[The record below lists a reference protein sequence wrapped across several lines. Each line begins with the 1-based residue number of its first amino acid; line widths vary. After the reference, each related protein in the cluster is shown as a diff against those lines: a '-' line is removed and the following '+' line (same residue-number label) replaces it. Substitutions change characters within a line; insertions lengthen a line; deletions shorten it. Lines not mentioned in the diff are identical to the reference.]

1 MKKRILSIIIIGVLG
16 VSGLDSCGDN
26 SISEKKSEV
35 RKLQQEIKQEEIV
48 KTKEKINDDMTKEEI
63 QKFKNSY
70 ELWKDWQQKNIFTMC
85 KDSENKD
92 YRINESNR
100 LMNDLLL
107 SSPKGLRKKI
117 NNVDKINKDLMNY
130 LSTTY
135 NHSEGQNEEMM
146 DMWQSVV
153 EFISEMNDII
163 ENMEG

>member
-1 MKKRILSIIIIGVLG
+1 MKKRILSVIIIGVLG
-16 VSGLDSCGDN
+16 VSGLVGCRDK

-48 KTKEKINDDMTKEEI
+48 KTKEKINDNMTKEEI

-70 ELWKDWQQKNIFTMC
+70 ELWKEWQQKNIFTMS
-85 KDSENKD
+85 KDSENND

-100 LMNDLLL
+100 LMKDLLS
-107 SSPKGLRKKI
+107 SSPKGLVKTI
-117 NNVDKINKDLMNY
+117 NNADNKNRDLMNY

-146 DMWQSVV
+146 DMWQGVT
-153 EFISEMNDII
+153 EFILEMKDII
-163 ENMEG
+163 ENIDE

>member
-1 MKKRILSIIIIGVLG
+1 MKKRILSVIIIGVLG
-16 VSGLDSCGDN
+16 VSSLVACGDR

-107 SSPKGLRKKI
+107 SSPKGLIKKI
-117 NNVDKINKDLMNY
+117 NNTDKINKDLMNY

-146 DMWQSVV
+146 DMWQGVV

-163 ENMEG
+163 ENIDG